1 MTNATTVEDRYE
13 ADEFD
18 ELVHKAVGALLQ
30 YGLTQDEILVRLAL
44 PKPSPTL
51 AADNVKRILAYQL
64 ALQHWLAVGYS
75 YTTARALAAVKH
87 GQDADVRKWAEH
99 IMLTRTNLKHEDMI

>member
-1 MTNATTVEDRYE
+1 MLPAIDE
-13 ADEFD
+13 AEAFTQ
-18 ELVHKAVGALLQ
+18 EVQKAVGALLD
-30 YGLTQDEILVRLAL
+30 YGLTYDEILARLAL
-44 PKPSPTL
+44 PKPTSTL

-75 YTTARALAAVKH
+75 YNTARALAAVKH
-87 GQDADVRKWAEH
+87 GQDEDVRKWGEH